1 MRRGANMDEQLSLF
15 SDLPVG
21 RSLAEP
27 PLPGFT
33 DLAPELADEAAA
45 AWGLPV
51 GRVARVTLRGHAVDE
66 LTGLVQIAGL
76 PELPLDA
83 RKTLRLRIG
92 REEFTSRQVTGW
104 SLVG

>member
-1 MRRGANMDEQLSLF
+1 MRHGANMDEQLSLF
-15 SDLPVG
+15 SDLPAG

-45 AWGLPV
+45 VWGLPV
-51 GRVARVTLRGHAVDE
+51 GQTARVTLRGHAVDE

-76 PELPLDA
+76 PEPPLDA
-83 RKTLRLRIG
+83 GKTLRLRIG
-92 REEFTSRQVTGW
+92 REEFTSRQVAGW